1 MEESISKIKTSL
13 VIKNGRRGGFK
24 YYFIFNFVYLK
35 INLLFLIFIIIK
47 SLSQLRWIRVHG
59 FYILLIHKLSD
70 MGFHGSG
77 RVRLKPRPEFR
88 NTSPFLPKP
97 DTVVGAWTQLDPPQH
112 VVLEAA
118 HLVNQA
124 GLYLTTST
132 GSWTNLIQ
140 ARGFTKLQALS
151 FEPLCLRQIRQGFRL
166 CMTSFKCDPNI
177 KRVQLLDPDTL
188 GLLWLDA
195 FDWVKVWKSKHQS
208 TNWSMGCQVAH
219 RIN

>member
-1 MEESISKIKTSL
+1 
-13 VIKNGRRGGFK
+13 
-24 YYFIFNFVYLK
+24 
-35 INLLFLIFIIIK
+35 
-47 SLSQLRWIRVHG
+47 
-59 FYILLIHKLSD
+59 
-70 MGFHGSG
+70 MGFTSFWYTNYLIWVFMGRVGSG
-77 RVRLKPRPEFR
+77 S
-88 NTSPFLPKP
+88 SPGPNLEIHPLSCP
-97 DTVVGAWTQLDPPQH
+97 SPIRVVGAWTELDPPQH

-132 GSWTNLIQ
+132 ESWTNLIQ

-151 FEPLCLRQIRQGFRL
+151 FEPFCLRQIRQGFRL

-195 FDWVKVWKSKHQS
+195 FDWVKVWNSKHQS